1 MSDYVTTPYGDVKKK
16 ILDLAAEVQLLVC
29 DVDGVLS
36 DGLIYMGNA
45 VKLFHRNGL
54 LCQKLV
60 KREAGTLQ
68 PLLAQLQNMTG
79 LIEQAPVVA
88 HQQVTSAM
96 SGQLLA

>member
-1 MSDYVTTPYGDVKKK
+1 M
-16 ILDLAAEVQLLVC
+16 
-29 DVDGVLS
+29 
-36 DGLIYMGNA
+36 IYMELIGELGA
-45 VKLFHRNGL
+45 IPLFASHRLRQTGAAGSLYLGL

-68 PLLAQLQNMTG
+68 PLLAQLQNLTG